1 MPTRP
6 CVLIILDGWGVAP
19 PGPGNAI
26 AAAATPVLDGL
37 WREWPHSILA
47 ASGRAVG
54 LPEGQIGNS
63 EVGHLNLG
71 AGYRVLQELPRIDDA
86 IGRGTFF
93 ENEALCGAMD
103 VAKRRDSTVHLL
115 GLFSYGGVHSHA
127 THLYAL
133 LELATRRGLAG
144 RVAVHPFLDGRD
156 TPPEQALHD
165 LPHLEQK
172 LRETAAGRIATLSG
186 RYYAMDRDRR
196 WDRVQRAYD
205 ALVRGEGDRAT
216 SADAA
221 VRGAYA
227 RGVTD
232 EFVPPTVIDPDGTI
246 RDGDVVIWFNFRAD
260 RARELTQALLL
271 PDFDGFERKGVPKD
285 LHLVTF
291 TQYEATLPVDGVAF
305 PPDYVER
312 PIARVVSDAGLTQC
326 HLAETEKYAHVT
338 YFFNGGREE
347 PFPREERV
355 LIPSPK
361 VATYDLQP
369 EMSAAGV
376 ARGAVEQIR
385 TGRHAFVV
393 LNFANGDMV
402 GHTGKLQAAV
412 KAAEAVDECVGQVV
426 EAALAAGGFAA
437 ITADHGNAE
446 EMVDVQTGEPKTA
459 HTQNPVPF
467 MLVGV
472 TPGAPLKPEGVLA
485 DVAPTLLR
493 LMELPIPNS
502 MKEHGLWR
510 SPTSRRYS
518 STRRRREDGAA
529 AGGTGSSSRSRP
541 TKGSTAGA
549 RRRAG
554 RASSRPPSRTSNPS
568 WWGSIRRA
576 SS

>member
-1 MPTRP
+1 MVRGP
-6 CVLIILDGWGVAP
+6 CVLIILDGWGIAP

-26 AAAATPVLDGL
+26 TLADTSHLDRY
-37 WREWPHSILA
+37 WADCPHAQLA
-47 ASGRAVG
+47 ASGLAVG

-86 IGRGTFF
+86 IRRGAFF

-103 VAKRRDSTVHLL
+103 VAKQRGSTVHLL

-127 THLYAL
+127 THVYAL
-133 LELATRRGLAG
+133 LELAAQRDLRG

-172 LRETAAGRIATLSG
+172 LRDTGAGRIATITG

-196 WDRVQRAYD
+196 WERVQKAYD
-205 ALVRGEGDRAT
+205 VLVRGAGERAPT
-216 SADAA
+216 AEAA
-221 VRGAYA
+221 VRAAYS
-227 RGVTD
+227 RGITD
-232 EFVPPTVIDPDGTI
+232 EFVQPTVIDPDGTI
-246 RDGDVVIWFNFRAD
+246 RDSDVVVWFNFRAD

-271 PDFDGFERKGVPKD
+271 PDFNGFERTTVPKD
-285 LHLVTF
+285 LHLVTL
-291 TQYEATLPVDGVAF
+291 TQYEAALPVSGIAF
-305 PPDYVER
+305 PPDYVEW

-338 YFFNGGREE
+338 YFFNGGREA

-361 VATYDLQP
+361 VATYDFQP
-369 EMSAAGV
+369 EMSSAGV
-376 ARGAVEQIR
+376 ARGAVDQIR
-385 TGRHAFVV
+385 DSSHAFVV

-402 GHTGKLQAAV
+402 GHTGKLAAAI
-412 KAAEAVDECVGQVV
+412 KAAETVDRCVGQVV
-426 EAALAAGGFAA
+426 DATLAKGGFAA
-437 ITADHGNAE
+437 VTADHGNAE
-446 EMVDVQTGEPKTA
+446 EMVDLVSGEPRTA

-472 TPGAPLKPEGVLA
+472 PPDTSLMPEGVLA

-493 LMELPIPNS
+493 LMELPIPES
-502 MKEHGLWR
+502 MKKYGLL
-510 SPTSRRYS
+510 
-518 STRRRREDGAA
+518 
-529 AGGTGSSSRSRP
+529 
-541 TKGSTAGA
+541 
-549 RRRAG
+549 RA
-554 RASSRPPSRTSNPS
+554 TD
-568 WWGSIRRA
+568 
-576 SS
+576 